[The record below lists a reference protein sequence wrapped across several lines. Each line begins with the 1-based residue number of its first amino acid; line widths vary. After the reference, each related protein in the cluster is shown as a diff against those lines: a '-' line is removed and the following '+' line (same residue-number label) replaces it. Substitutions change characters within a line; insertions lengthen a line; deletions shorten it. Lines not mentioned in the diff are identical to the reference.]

1 MSTPLTI
8 GGLCTAAALGVSLVM
23 APGASAG
30 DPPPPPPNTLT
41 RAGYVM
47 TNGNTGTVDLR
58 VPGAAAA
65 VPGSDRI
72 VVSLGDSYISGE
84 GGRWAGNAED
94 VDWSRYSDKLGSTAY
109 ADNAGKEAVPWCH
122 RAKGAEINM
131 GAGVTSVNLAC
142 SGAETITDD
151 SEKPFKPGIDF
162 TSARVGG
169 GAYALGQALLLQ
181 NLATSNPHQIS
192 MVVLSIGGNNF
203 KFGHIVAECVQDYM
217 DPRRLRVSC
226 HDDEDLK
233 ALVNDKSA
241 AKRRIEIAEA
251 IENVF
256 AAMRQGGYESDEWT
270 LLVQTYPS
278 PIADSKTI
286 RYSQDYDRQLRGGCG
301 FWNND
306 LDWANETVLP
316 TVNRAVVD
324 AVDDARQNHPNIRL
338 LELRDALK
346 GHRLC
351 ETGTSIV
358 GKMAWG
364 PTWKWAPVRQYDQA
378 NAAAMSE
385 WVAQIRAFQ
394 TKDPYAQQE
403 SLHPNYWGQKAYQS
417 CLQAAYNGGVVQ
429 SGECLYSGLDNDG
442 NPQMKLEPFIGWSDG
457 MTLPTLD
464 RTGAGAPDPITDL
477 TATGRHRRVQ
487 LAWKAT
493 SGGVAARVF
502 MYRMRHDG
510 KRWGP
515 WVNAGAATD
524 IWVPLPAKGKYRA
537 QVLAQNE
544 EGVSPVRT
552 VRFRG
557 R

>member
-1 MSTPLTI
+1 MSR
-8 GGLCTAAALGVSLVM
+8 GSAVWGLVAATALGVSFL
-23 APGASAG
+23 ATPGASAE

-41 RAGYVM
+41 RAAYVM

-58 VPGAAAA
+58 VAGKTAV
-65 VPGSDRI
+65 VPGDDRV

-84 GGRWAGNAED
+84 GGRWAGNSEK
-94 VDWSRYSDKLGSTAY
+94 VGWSEYSDKLGSTAY
-109 ADNAGKEAVPWCH
+109 ADNAGKEAVPDCH

-131 GAGVTSVNLAC
+131 GGGVTSVNLAC

-181 NLATSNPHQIS
+181 NLATSNPHKIS

-203 KFGHIVAECVQDYM
+203 SFGHIVEECVTDYM

-226 HDDEDLK
+226 HDDAKLQ
-233 ALVNDKSA
+233 ALVSDKAA
-241 AKRRIEIAEA
+241 AKHRAEIAEA

-256 AAMRQGGYESDEWT
+256 TAMRMGGYESDEWT

-278 PIADSKTI
+278 PVADSKTI
-286 RYSQDYDRQLRGGCG
+286 RYGQTYDRQLRGGCG

-306 LDWANETVLP
+306 LDWANNTVLP

-324 AVDDARQNHPNIRL
+324 AVADEALQHPNLKL

-351 ETGTSIV
+351 ETGTTIV
-358 GKMAWG
+358 GKTAWG
-364 PTWKWAPVRQYDQA
+364 PTWEWTPVRKYDQE

-394 TKDPYAQQE
+394 KSDPYSQQE
-403 SLHPNYWGQKAYQS
+403 SLHPNHWGQKAYQS
-417 CLQAAYNGGVVQ
+417 CLREAYNDGSVR
-429 SGECLYSGLDNDG
+429 SGECLYSGLDADG
-442 NPQMKLEPFIGWSDG
+442 NPQMQLQPFLDWSDG
-457 MTLPTLD
+457 MPLPTMG
-464 RTGAGAPDPITDL
+464 RTGAGSPQAVGTL
-477 TATGRHRRVQ
+477 AATGRHRRAVLSWVAPDGASQAQ
-487 LAWKAT
+487 LFFY
-493 SGGVAARVF
+493 RV
-502 MYRMRHDG
+502 RHKGDA
-510 KRWGP
+510 WGP
-515 WVNAGAATD
+515 WLNTGAATKV
-524 IWVPLPAKGKYRA
+524 WVPLTVKGKYRA
-537 QVLAQNE
+537 QVVPQNE
-544 EGVSPVRT
+544 KGTGPIRAT
-552 VRFRG
+552 KFRVK
-557 R
+557 